1 MHEAART
8 IQRSWRRG
16 HIPLRG
22 VGKGEEGA
30 AAPSDEMIARRSDG
44 MGVSAVIAPLLV
56 YSLGLLL
63 SIADQD
69 TVATKPA
76 IVARLAPPGSCHRA
90 PLGSCRELVP
100 VPPLARALMPMPEE
114 VGPSPAGGLG
124 HGGLWAVTIT
134 ILIVGLAYLYAHLME
149 PAIAPAAS
157 TTTAPTAPVIPGTP
171 VITAV
176 PCKAKRMNKWNE
188 FQHAAGKCNLTRPMM
203 CALYAK
209 LKEEA
214 AAREPSTP
222 TSVLEAASVA
232 SWNDFQRT
240 VGGCGL
246 TKPAIS
252 KLYAKTNESV
262 RVRPWA
268 M

>member
-1 MHEAART
+1 MAEWVDVTHEAART

-16 HIPLRG
+16 RAPTR
-22 VGKGEEGA
+22 
-30 AAPSDEMIARRSDG
+30 AAPSDEVIARRFDG
-44 MGVSAVIAPLLV
+44 IGVAAVIGPLTV

-63 SIADQD
+63 SIAKQD
-69 TVATKPA
+69 VVLATKPA
-76 IVARLAPPGSCHRA
+76 IIARLAPPAREHVPVVP
-90 PLGSCRELVP
+90 PLASALVP
-100 VPPLARALMPMPEE
+100 VPEEAR
-114 VGPSPAGGLG
+114 PSPADSLETF
-124 HGGLWAVTIT
+124 TIA

-149 PAIAPAAS
+149 PASSSTASAS
-157 TTTAPTAPVIPGTP
+157 TTTAPTTPVIPGTP
-171 VITAV
+171 VVTALTA
-176 PCKAKRMNKWNE
+176 PCKAERMNTWNE
-188 FQHAAGKCNLTRPMM
+188 FQHATGKCNLTRPMM

-232 SWNDFQRT
+232 SWNDYERT

-246 TKPAIS
+246 TKPALS
-252 KLYAKTNESV
+252 KLYAKTNT
-262 RVRPWA
+262 RVRERPRA